1 MSGTLSDTMEN
12 RYDAIPYHIKEN
24 AGFPTRHIYLT
35 HDQREMVEALLE
47 NEHKTKKELDIEE
60 QLEYIVDIS
69 SEVSSI
75 ANALMHRY
83 GVARR

>member
-12 RYDAIPYHIKEN
+12 KYDAIPYNIKEH
-24 AGFPTRHIYLT
+24 AGFPARYINLT
-35 HDQREMVEALLE
+35 SDQREMIMALLE
-47 NEHKTKKELDIEE
+47 DEYKTKKELDIEE

-69 SEVSSI
+69 GEVSSI